1 MGITPGAVAPTD
13 PTISDPIPAP
23 TPIPTDQMVPVF
35 TVRKNDN
42 FIVVMDNVPQTPT
55 HISPFEACQHAGKLK
70 MQNPGKIVNITTSG
84 VVECTL
90 EKV

>member
-13 PTISDPIPAP
+13 PDPTTAP
-23 TPIPTDQMVPVF
+23 TPAPVDQMVPVF

-70 MQNPGKIVNITTSG
+70 MRNPEKIVNITTSG

-90 EKV
+90 EKL